1 MSEEGERRIPGTL
14 EEDSDTEEVPAV
26 TSASQAPTIDPP
38 ARDSR
43 GRFIRRSP
51 VPDPS
56 GSPPP
61 PPAPTPTPPRVQT
74 PLSGTLLSAAAL
86 AQLSTPVRNLF
97 TDQTMSTQTGEAST
111 ARRPNPPNTNP
122 LDTKGK

>member
-14 EEDSDTEEVPAV
+14 EKDSDTKEVPTA
-26 TSASQAPTIDPP
+26 TSASQAHTIDPP

-56 GSPPP
+56 SSPLP
-61 PPAPTPTPPRVQT
+61 PPAPTPTPSRVQT
-74 PLSGTLLSAAAL
+74 PLSGTLLSAATL
-86 AQLSTPVRNLF
+86 AQL
-97 TDQTMSTQTGEAST
+97 
-111 ARRPNPPNTNP
+111 
-122 LDTKGK
+122 